1 MSVARAARVLGLHGV
16 RSGLARSGASAS
28 PAGGHA
34 ISHGTRRWYTT
45 RTTVPHAFLG
55 HIRRITTSACT
66 ANARR
71 ERVTAVPA
79 ACDSQLHDER
89 CSSKKPVPASRATGT
104 PAGSVTKTSL
114 HPQWSISTSRRLRVP
129 ARRLAVHAALEPF
142 GLSKSNLEKCTA
154 TERRCA
160 LFMVQS
166 AVHEATEC
174 NVYRKSDGARVNRE
188 VKALSRF

>member
-1 MSVARAARVLGLHGV
+1 MPTTGQPTA
-16 RSGLARSGASAS
+16 LA
-28 PAGGHA
+28 PDP
-34 ISHGTRRWYTT
+34 T
-45 RTTVPHAFLG
+45 RTPRWQADLAGYGRRERRQSGWRAGAAWGVQRGRTKRCVRVACGWPCYLPWHTQMEYDQNHSVSHAFLG
-55 HIRRITTSACT
+55 HTRRTTTSACT

-89 CSSKKPVPASRATGT
+89 CSSEKPVPASRATGT

-142 GLSKSNLEKCTA
+142 GLC
-154 TERRCA
+154 
-160 LFMVQS
+160 
-166 AVHEATEC
+166 
-174 NVYRKSDGARVNRE
+174 
-188 VKALSRF
+188 

>member
-1 MSVARAARVLGLHGV
+1 MFGQVARCSADLDNHWVCLPRASRRHWHPIRLVHHDGKRIWPDTAAVSVARAAGVLGLHGV
-16 RSGLARSGASAS
+16 CSGVARSGAFAS
-28 PAGGHA
+28 PAGGPA
-34 ISHGTRRWYTT
+34 ISHGTHRWNTT

-55 HIRRITTSACT
+55 HTRRTTTSACT

-114 HPQWSISTSRRLRVP
+114 HPQWSISTSRRLRVH
-129 ARRLAVHAALEPF
+129 ARQLAVHAALEPF
-142 GLSKSNLEKCTA
+142 GLC
-154 TERRCA
+154 
-160 LFMVQS
+160 
-166 AVHEATEC
+166 
-174 NVYRKSDGARVNRE
+174 
-188 VKALSRF
+188 